1 VFTHTHALQYEAKP
15 DGPDPDFAR
24 KMQEVLGGQWG
35 EMTVATQY
43 LLQGWN
49 CRLPGKYKDLLL
61 AIGTEE
67 LAHVEMIV
75 TMIDRLLDHIPL
87 KPDSADRSKEAAAG
101 YGQHNPQHAIVNGAG
116 ASYMDSMGNPWTGA
130 YVTAS
135 GNLMADFSYN
145 ATAEM
150 QGRLQVARLW
160 NMTDDHGVK
169 DLLRFLLTRD
179 HYHQQQWLAAMEQL
193 KEDGLEGL
201 PVPEAFPLEEELP
214 EFAYTFIDASDG
226 PEAANGRWASGPAL
240 DGTDNVFRAAPIAA
254 TADAPI
260 LPPGDPRLYGSPQ
273 TEVTGLLQKAKDA
286 LK

>member
-1 VFTHTHALQYEAKP
+1 VFTHFHALQYEAKP
-15 DGPDPDFAR
+15 DAPDPDFAR
-24 KMQEVLGGQWG
+24 KMQEILGGQWG

-87 KPDSADRSKEAAAG
+87 KPDSADRTKEAAAG
-101 YGQHNPQHAIVNGAG
+101 YGQHNPQHPIVNGAG

-135 GNLMADFSYN
+135 GNLMADFHYN

-160 NMTDDHGVK
+160 NMTDDPGVK
-169 DLLRFLLTRD
+169 ELLRFLLTRD
-179 HYHQQQWLAAMEQL
+179 HYHQQQWLAAIEQL
-193 KEDGLEGL
+193 KEDGLENI
-201 PVPEAFPLEEELP
+201 PVPEAFPLEEEVADLG
-214 EFAYTFIDASDG
+214 YVFIDASDG
-226 PEAANGRWASGPAL
+226 PEAANGRWARGPSI
-240 DGTDNVFRAAPIAA
+240 DGRGTFSARPIEA

-260 LPPGDPRLYGSPQ
+260 LPPGDPRLFPTPQ
-273 TEVTGLLQKAKDA
+273 MEGQSLIQKAKDM
-286 LK
+286 LT

>member
-15 DGPDPDFAR
+15 DAPDPDFAR

-87 KPDSADRSKEAAAG
+87 KPDAADRTKEAAAG

-160 NMTDDHGVK
+160 NMTDDHGVH

-260 LPPGDPRLYGSPQ
+260 LPPGDPRLFGTPQ

>member
-1 VFTHTHALQYEAKP
+1 MFTHFHALQYEAKP

-61 AIGTEE
+61 AVGTEE

-87 KPDSADRSKEAAAG
+87 KPDAADRTKEAAAG
-101 YGQHNPQHAIVNGAG
+101 YGQHNPQHPIVNGAG
-116 ASYMDSMGNPWTGA
+116 ASYIDSMGNPWTGA

-135 GNLMADFSYN
+135 GNLMADFQYN
-145 ATAEM
+145 VTAEM
-150 QGRLQVARLW
+150 QGRLQVARLY
-160 NMTDDHGVK
+160 NMPDDQCVK
-169 DLLRFLLTRD
+169 DMLRFLITRD
-179 HYHQQQWLAAMEQL
+179 HYHQQMWLAAIEQL
-193 KEDGLEGL
+193 KEDGLEGI
-201 PVPEAFPLEEELP
+201 PVPEAFPIEEEVGDLG
-214 EFAYTFIDASDG
+214 YTFIDASDG
-226 PEAANGRWASGPAL
+226 PEAASGRWASGTSI
-240 DGTDNVFRAAPIAA
+240 DGRADFAARPIEA

-260 LPPGDPRLYGSPQ
+260 LPPGDPRLYGTPQ
-273 TEVTGLLQKAKDA
+273 TDTATLLQKAKDM

>member
-1 VFTHTHALQYEAKP
+1 
-15 DGPDPDFAR
+15 
-24 KMQEVLGGQWG
+24 MQEVLGGQWG

-87 KPDSADRSKEAAAG
+87 KPDAADRTKEAAAG

-116 ASYMDSMGNPWTGA
+116 ASYIDSMGNPWTGA

-135 GNLMADFSYN
+135 GNLMADFMYN

-150 QGRLQVARLW
+150 QGRLQVARLY
-160 NMTDDHGVK
+160 NMTDDPGVK
-169 DLLRFLLTRD
+169 DLLRFLITRD
-179 HYHQQQWLAAMEQL
+179 HYHQQQWLAAIEQL
-193 KEDGLEGL
+193 KEEGLEGI
-201 PVPEAFPLEEELP
+201 PVPEAFPLEEEVGDLG
-214 EFAYTFIDASDG
+214 YVFIDASDG
-226 PEAANGRWASGPAL
+226 PEATNGRWAAGPSI
-240 DGTDNVFRAAPIAA
+240 DGRAEFSARRIEA

-260 LPPGDPRLYGSPQ
+260 LPPGDPRLYPTPQ
-273 TEVTGLLQKAKDA
+273 TDTQTLLQKAKDM

>member
-1 VFTHTHALQYEAKP
+1 MFTHTHALQYEAKP

-24 KMQEVLGGQWG
+24 KMQEILGGQWG

-49 CRLPGKYKDLLL
+49 CRLPGKYKDMLL

-67 LAHVEMIV
+67 LAHVEMII
-75 TMIDRLLDHIPL
+75 TMIDRLLDHAPL
-87 KPDSADRSKEAAAG
+87 KPDAADRTKEAAAG
-101 YGQHNPQHAIVNGAG
+101 YGQHNPQHLIQNGAG

-135 GNLMADFSYN
+135 GNLMADFMYN

-150 QGRLQVARLW
+150 QGRLQVARLY
-160 NMTDDHGVK
+160 NMTDDPGVK
-169 DLLRFLLTRD
+169 DMLRFLITRD
-179 HYHQQQWLAAMEQL
+179 HMHQQQWLAATEEL
-193 KEDGLEGL
+193 KSDGIEGI
-201 PVPEAFPLEEELP
+201 PVPEAFPLEEEVGDLG
-214 EFAYTFIDASDG
+214 YTFVDASDG
-226 PEAANGRWASGPAL
+226 PEASAGRWASGPSV
-240 DGTDNVFRAAPIAA
+240 DGRSEFRARPIEA

-260 LPPGDPRLYGSPQ
+260 LPPGDPRLFSTPQ
-273 TEVTGLLQKAKDA
+273 MPGQSLLQKAKDM

>member
-15 DGPDPDFAR
+15 DGPDPAYAR
-24 KMQEVLGGQWG
+24 RLQEVLGGQWG

-67 LAHVEMIV
+67 LAHVEILV
-75 TMIDRLLDHIPL
+75 TLIDRLLDHQPL
-87 KPDSADRSKEAAAG
+87 KPDAADRTKEAAAG
-101 YGQHNPQHAIVNGAG
+101 FGGTNPQHAIVNGGG
-116 ASYMDSMGNPWTGA
+116 AYFRDSMGLPWSGG

-135 GNLMADFSYN
+135 GNLMADFHYN

-150 QGRLQVARLW
+150 QGRLQVSRLY
-160 NMTDDHGVK
+160 NMTDDPGVK
-169 DLLRFLLTRD
+169 DTLRFLLARD
-179 HYHQQQWLAAMEQL
+179 HYHQMQWLKAIEEL
-193 KEDGLEGL
+193 KVDGLENI
-201 PVPEAFPLEEELP
+201 PVPEAFPMDEEPE
-214 EFAYTFIDASDG
+214 EFAYAFLDASDG
-226 PEAANGRWASGPAL
+226 PDAASGSWASGQAI
-240 DGTDNVFRAAPIAA
+240 DGTGKPLTARPIEA

-260 LPPGDPRLYGSPQ
+260 LPPGDPRLYGTPPMPG
-273 TEVTGLLQKAKDA
+273 EGLLQKAKDL

>member
-1 VFTHTHALQYEAKP
+1 
-15 DGPDPDFAR
+15 
-24 KMQEVLGGQWG
+24 MQEVLGGQWG

-87 KPDSADRSKEAAAG
+87 KPDSADRTKEAAAG
-101 YGQHNPQHAIVNGAG
+101 YGQHNPQHLIQNGAG
-116 ASYMDSMGNPWTGA
+116 ASYMDSMGNPWSGA

-135 GNLMADFSYN
+135 GNLMADFYYN
-145 ATAEM
+145 VTAEM
-150 QGRLQVARLW
+150 QGRLQVARLY
-160 NMTDDHGVK
+160 NMTDDPGVK
-169 DLLRFLLTRD
+169 DLLRFLITRD
-179 HYHQQQWLAAMEQL
+179 HYHQQQWLAAIEQL
-193 KEDGLEGL
+193 KEDGLENV
-201 PVPEAFPLEEELP
+201 PVPEAFPLEEEVGDLG
-214 EFAYTFIDASDG
+214 YTFLDASDG
-226 PEAANGRWASGPAL
+226 PEAASGRWAAGPSI
-240 DGTDNVFRAAPIAA
+240 DGRAQFAARPIEA

-260 LPPGDPRLYGSPQ
+260 LPPGDPRLFPTPQ
-273 TEVTGLLQKAKDA
+273 QPGQSLLQKAKDM

>member
-1 VFTHTHALQYEAKP
+1 MFTHTHALQYEAKP

-24 KMQEVLGGQWG
+24 KLQELLGGQWG
-35 EMTVATQY
+35 EMTVAMQY

-49 CRLPGKYKDLLL
+49 CRLPGKYKDMLL

-75 TMIDRLLDHIPL
+75 TMIDRLLDHVPL
-87 KPDSADRSKEAAAG
+87 KPDASDRSKEAAAG

-116 ASYMDSMGNPWTGA
+116 AYFRDSMGLPWSGG

-135 GNLMADFSYN
+135 GNLMADFHYN

-150 QGRLQVARLW
+150 QGRLQAARLF

-169 DLLRFLLTRD
+169 DMLRFNLARD
-179 HYHQQQWLAAMEQL
+179 HYHQQQWLAAIEEL
-193 KEDGLEGL
+193 KADGLEGI
-201 PVPEAFPLEEELP
+201 PVPEAFPVEEELP

-226 PEAANGRWASGPAL
+226 PEAASGRWASGPAL
-240 DGTDNVFRAAPIAA
+240 DGTDNQFSAAPISAN
-254 TADAPI
+254 ADAPI
-260 LPPGDPRLYGSPQ
+260 LPPGDPRLYPTPQ
-273 TEVTGLLQKAKDA
+273 TKMNTLIQKAKDA

>member
-1 VFTHTHALQYEAKP
+1 MFTHTHALQFEAKP
-15 DGPDPDFAR
+15 DAPDPDFAR

-61 AIGTEE
+61 
-67 LAHVEMIV
+67 
-75 TMIDRLLDHIPL
+75 DHIPL
-87 KPDSADRSKEAAAG
+87 KPDAADRSKEAAAG
-101 YGQHNPQHAIVNGAG
+101 YGQHNPQHAIANGAG

-179 HYHQQQWLAAMEQL
+179 HMHQQQWLAAMEEL
-193 KEDGLEGL
+193 KADGLDGI
-201 PVPEAFPLEEELP
+201 PVPQAFPLDEELP
-214 EFAYTFIDASDG
+214 
-226 PEAANGRWASGPAL
+226 
-240 DGTDNVFRAAPIAA
+240 
-254 TADAPI
+254 
-260 LPPGDPRLYGSPQ
+260 
-273 TEVTGLLQKAKDA
+273 
-286 LK
+286 

>member
-24 KMQEVLGGQWG
+24 KMQEILGGQWG

-49 CRLPGKYKDLLL
+49 ARLPGKYKDLLL

-87 KPDSADRSKEAAAG
+87 KPDAADRTKEAAAG
-101 YGQHNPQHAIVNGAG
+101 YGQHNPQHPIVNGAG

-135 GNLMADFSYN
+135 GNLMADFMYN

-150 QGRLQVARLW
+150 QGRLQVARLY
-160 NMTDDHGVK
+160 NMTDDPGVK
-169 DLLRFLLTRD
+169 DMLRFLITRD
-179 HYHQQQWLAAMEQL
+179 HYHQQQWLAAIEEL
-193 KEDGLEGL
+193 KDDGLEGI
-201 PVPEAFPLEEELP
+201 PVPEAFPLEEEVADLG
-214 EFAYTFIDASDG
+214 YVFIDASDG
-226 PEAANGRWASGPAL
+226 PDAASGRWASGPSI
-240 DGTDNVFRAAPIAA
+240 DGRGTFSARPIEA

-260 LPPGDPRLYGSPQ
+260 LPPGDPRLFPTPQ
-273 TEVTGLLQKAKDA
+273 VTGQSMLQRAKDM
-286 LK
+286 LT